1 MKGVE
6 ALHGNLHYEIHY
18 ETRFA
23 RTLPRSRAS
32 PGGKPTSTSNRSQTR
47 PPRHTLPTL
56 KAPRSKQSVSNT
68 PAPLSN
74 LLAELSRQQLSSI
87 LPHVVAGWRQNRH
100 ANQVCAALENDR
112 SDVELSLNCRRV
124 RNVADEL
131 GPEALVVQFS
141 AALEPLSA
149 L

>member
-1 MKGVE
+1 MKSIMKL
-6 ALHGNLHYEIHY
+6 ALLE
-18 ETRFA
+18 RFPA
-23 RTLPRSRAS
+23 RAS
-32 PGGKPTSTSNRSQTR
+32 PGGKPPSNRIQTR

-131 GPEALVVQFS
+131 GPEALVVQRAGPGVLNSQPHQNLFR
-141 AALEPLSA
+141 LCELD
-149 L
+149 LRLC